1 LRGDIY
7 MDITEITNTVITLAV
22 MIITAFLIPVIK
34 QKLTAEQRE
43 TLNAWVNIGV
53 KAAEQVFT
61 ETKQGKSKKQY
72 VLNFL
77 KSKGYNINSDEV
89 DLMIEAAVN
98 KLTTALKG

>member
-1 LRGDIY
+1 

-43 TLNAWVNIGV
+43 TLNAWIDIAVF
-53 KAAEQVFT
+53 AAEQVFT
-61 ETKQGKSKKQY
+61 ETKQGQAKKQY

-77 KSKGYNINSDEV
+77 KSKGYNIDSDEV
-89 DLMIEAAVN
+89 DLMIESAVN
-98 KLTTALKG
+98 KLTESLKE

>member
-1 LRGDIY
+1 
-7 MDITEITNTVITLAV
+7 MDLTEITNTVITLAV
-22 MIITAFLIPVIK
+22 MIITAFLIPVIR

-43 TLNAWVNIGV
+43 TLNAWVDIGV
-53 KAAEQVFT
+53 KAAEQVFK
-61 ETKQGKSKKQY
+61 ETKQGQAKKQY

-98 KLTTALKG
+98 KLTGALKG